1 MLVVCEF
8 DDHPPIKNAAT
19 YWSCSLVLQTLPRNK
34 GDDLAQALLRPIR
47 SDEAMGVTQEA
58 NCGGR
63 CDALPVLRVL
73 EGCLGLTMGEC
84 RSVLSVE
91 NITEIALRRF
101 SFGRRGAVD
110 SKRVCF
116 IFHRMII
123 CYSFFLN
130 NSLIVALQPIFHSE

>member
-19 YWSCSLVLQTLPRNK
+19 YWSYSLVPKMLPPRNK

-47 SDEAMGVTQEA
+47 LDEAMDLTQEA

-101 SFGRRGAVD
+101 SFGRRRQWTPNEYV
-110 SKRVCF
+110 
-116 IFHRMII
+116 
-123 CYSFFLN
+123 SFF
-130 NSLIVALQPIFHSE
+130 IG